1 MKKYIRPNI
10 KVFNSAMGLMSASG
24 GGGHNGGLTP
34 GSFGGDGDNSGVIKG
49 DPKHGG
55 EDEL

>member
-1 MKKYIRPNI
+1 MKKYIKPII

-24 GGGHNGGLTP
+24 GGHNGGLTH
-34 GSFGGDGDNSGVIKG
+34 GGRPDSDNNGIIKG
-49 DPKHGG
+49 GPTHGG